1 MLLLERKVR
10 SKYLNG
16 TFISCR
22 FDNTPAHPMVKA
34 IPWAN
39 GSSLDQLT
47 VQVWRRM

>member
-1 MLLLERKVR
+1 MLLLEHKLR

-34 IPWAN
+34 IPCAS
-39 GSSLDQLT
+39 GSPLDQIT